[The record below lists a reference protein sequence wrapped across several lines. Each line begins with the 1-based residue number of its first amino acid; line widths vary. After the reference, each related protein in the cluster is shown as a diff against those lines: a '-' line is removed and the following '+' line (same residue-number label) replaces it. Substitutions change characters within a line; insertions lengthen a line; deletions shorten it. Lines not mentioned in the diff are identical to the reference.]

1 MFVTMAVDHLLTSFI
16 LLLICNTGFSAE
28 ISVFVKTGDSVQLD
42 IQTQELSEFYMLSW
56 FKDKSQIIVSYMHES
71 RTVRLHPSYKDRV
84 DFSDKTFSLTLKN
97 MQKTDTGLY
106 TAITRGESENNIVT
120 YRVSVI
126 GFSAEISVFVKTG
139 DSVQLDIQTQ
149 KLPEFD
155 LLSWT
160 NDKLEN
166 IVKYIHESKK
176 VKLHSSYKDRVDFN
190 DETFSLTLKNMQKT
204 DTGLYTAR
212 TRGESE
218 NNIVTYRVSVIDAVD
233 APVLTVNSHWSS
245 SDSCTVNFTCRAHD
259 LMINSNYQNNRCSP
273 QEVTSQINTLILDCS
288 KEAIICNYSNPVS
301 WQKDLI
307 NIRQLCGGF
316 SAEISVFVKTG
327 DSVQLDIQTQEL
339 SEFDDLSWRNDKSEN
354 IVKYIHESKKVR
366 LHSSYKDRVDFNNKT
381 FSLTLKNMQK
391 TDTGLYTAITHGESE
406 NNIAIYRVSVIGE
419 S

>member
-16 LLLICNTGFSAE
+16 LLLICNT
-28 ISVFVKTGDSVQLD
+28 
-42 IQTQELSEFYMLSW
+42 
-56 FKDKSQIIVSYMHES
+56 
-71 RTVRLHPSYKDRV
+71 
-84 DFSDKTFSLTLKN
+84 
-97 MQKTDTGLY
+97 
-106 TAITRGESENNIVT
+106 
-120 YRVSVI
+120 

-212 TRGESE
+212 ASGVSE

-233 APVLTVNSHWSS
+233 APVLTVNSHWFS

-339 SEFDDLSWRNDKSEN
+339 SEFDLLSWTNDKSEI
-354 IVKYIHESKKVR
+354 IVRYIHESRTVK
-366 LHSSYKDRVDFNNKT
+366 L
-381 FSLTLKNMQK
+381 
-391 TDTGLYTAITHGESE
+391 
-406 NNIAIYRVSVIGE
+406 
-419 S
+419 